1 MKHYSIKNP
10 PALPEGVP
18 PLPSGY
24 VYLGLGGSFDQT
36 PSGIFNGGSVDGVWD
51 IAKWAG
57 DAYDRH
63 YAAPEGSEIVT
74 LNFGHPLGAWA
85 DRLPRPYVDR
95 VVKYCAEENE
105 KGRCPK
111 RTPRD
116 LAHARLTGVFLF
128 ARSPEG
134 VLFWH
139 RVTDFLAGCSLN
151 LPPLPA
157 PAAPAAPA
165 QLSLAALEAR
175 VLAHEA
181 IFSDLKK
188 LLEKHEKSHQA

>member
-57 DAYDRH
+57 GAYDRH

-85 DRLPRPYVDR
+85 DKLPRPYVDR
-95 VVKYCAEENE
+95 VVKNCTEENE
-105 KGRCPK
+105 KEGRPA
-111 RTPRD
+111 RTPSD
-116 LAHARLTGVFLF
+116 LAHGRMTGVFLF
-128 ARSPEG
+128 SRSPEG
-134 VLFWH
+134 VTFW
-139 RVTDFLAGCSLN
+139 RDVLDFLAGVSSL
-151 LPPLPA
+151 LPPLP
-157 PAAPAAPA
+157 APAAPA

-181 IFSDLKK
+181 TFSDLKK